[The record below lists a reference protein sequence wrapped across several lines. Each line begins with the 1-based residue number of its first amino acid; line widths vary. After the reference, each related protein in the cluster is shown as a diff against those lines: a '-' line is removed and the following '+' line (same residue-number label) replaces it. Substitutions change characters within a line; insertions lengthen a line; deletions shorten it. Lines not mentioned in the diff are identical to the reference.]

1 MNNADIAAA
10 IAEKHDLS
18 KVAARAIVDE
28 ILLCI
33 VEAVHQGDDVA
44 LSGFGKF
51 SVKSSAARTGRN
63 PATGASITIPASRKL
78 AFSAA
83 KAVKDR
89 LNG

>member
-18 KVAARAIVDE
+18 KAAARAIVDE
-28 ILLCI
+28 IFLCI
-33 VEAVHQGDDVA
+33 VEAAHQGDDVA
-44 LSGFGKF
+44 LSGLGKF
-51 SVKSSAARTGRN
+51 SVKTSAEREGRN